1 MSALLWQAVQ
11 TGWAR
16 LPDSSMPAMVAVPAV
31 LTAAVVLTTAA
42 VCFYRLWLHPLA
54 RVPGPRLAACSSL
67 WLAWH
72 SFVGDECSAVFR
84 LHEKYGPVLRVGPN
98 DVDISD
104 ADAVN
109 PIYVERG
116 GFAKTANYSKFDV
129 DGHAT
134 LFSSLTRDSRLPRAR
149 AVAPLFATGTIRKAS
164 GVGEEEG
171 GGDNAVA
178 LMVERF
184 VECVKLHADHCRATG
199 RPVNALPLGRS
210 LALDA
215 VSTHLFK
222 QTYGALAEM
231 AKLAEI
237 DGTGAEKVVEK
248 HEHGHEHDNM
258 SAAPFVDAFVGVGAF
273 FNLHA
278 WLPGWD
284 IRLMD
289 LIDRF
294 TGTMVTSQTDGSMQ
308 KIDAYTSELVETA
321 VQGSGSGS
329 YASRLLAA
337 GAKARG
343 KAGGAGAGVDDEEEE
358 AAWRRQVQAECK
370 DVCFAG
376 TDSSGMNMA
385 MMLWQ
390 LSRHQDVYVRLQ
402 AELAAQVEML
412 GPAADMT
419 TNPYL
424 RGVVRESLRLSWAA
438 PTRLPRLVP
447 AEAEAEGKTGP
458 AGWAFGGFV
467 FPPGT
472 SVGVSSF
479 QLHQDEAVFPDAAAF
494 RPERWL
500 QPSER
505 MLTSFFAFGKG
516 GRACIGQ
523 NLAMAEM
530 LLGTARLAQSDALRG
545 ASTVREHVDIL
556 EWFNSRVV
564 GEEVLL
570 MFS

>member
-1 MSALLWQAVQ
+1 MSALLWHGAQAA
-11 TGWAR
+11 WAR
-16 LPDSSMPAMVAVPAV
+16 LPGSDRIPVVLVIPAI
-31 LTAAVVLTTAA
+31 LTAAAVLST
-42 VCFYRLWLHPLA
+42 VSLCIYRLWFHPLA
-54 RVPGPRLAACSSL
+54 RVPGPWLAACSSF

-72 SFVGDECSAVFR
+72 SFVGDECTAVFR

-98 DVDISD
+98 DVDIAD

-164 GVGEEEG
+164 GVG
-171 GGDNAVA
+171 DNAVA
-178 LMVERF
+178 MIVERF
-184 VECVKLHADHCRATG
+184 VECVKLHADHSRATG
-199 RPVNALPLGRS
+199 RPVNALLLGRS

-222 QTYGALAEM
+222 QTYGALAE
-231 AKLAEI
+231 E
-237 DGTGAEKVVEK
+237 
-248 HEHGHEHDNM
+248 NM

-284 IRLMD
+284 MKLMD

-294 TGTMVTSQTDGSMQ
+294 TGTMVTPDTDGSMQ
-308 KIDAYTSELVETA
+308 KIDEYTIGLVETA
-321 VQGSGSGS
+321 VPGSGS

-337 GAKARG
+337 GTKT
-343 KAGGAGAGVDDEEEE
+343 
-358 AAWRRQVQAECK
+358 RQVQAECK

-390 LSRHQDVYVRLQ
+390 LSRHPDVYARLQ
-402 AELAAQVEML
+402 RELAAQVEAN
-412 GPAADMT
+412 GPATDIT
-419 TNPYL
+419 TNSYL

-438 PTRLPRLVP
+438 PTRLPRIVP
-447 AEAEAEGKTGP
+447 AGGKTES
-458 AGWAFGGFV
+458 AGWAFGGYV

-472 SVGVSSF
+472 SVGVASF
-479 QLHQDEAVFPDAAAF
+479 QLHQDEAVFPEATAF

-500 QPSER
+500 QPTER
-505 MLTSFFAFGKG
+505 MLNSFFAFGKG

-523 NLAMAEM
+523 NLAMSEM

-545 ASTVREHVDIL
+545 ATTVRDHVDIL
-556 EWFNSRVV
+556 EWFNSRVI

-570 MFS
+570 TFS